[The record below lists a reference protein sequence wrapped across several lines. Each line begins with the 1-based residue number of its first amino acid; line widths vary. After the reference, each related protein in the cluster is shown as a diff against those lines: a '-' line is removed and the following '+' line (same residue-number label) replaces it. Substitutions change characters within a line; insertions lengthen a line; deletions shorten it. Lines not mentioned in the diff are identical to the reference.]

1 MVDPRPHREVVGTLA
16 TLAPVPHSR
25 PNLRPE
31 DAAAVADVV
40 RSGHI
45 AQGVVA
51 ETVER
56 RWCEHTHT
64 SAAACVG
71 SGTGA
76 LRLALHA
83 LGAGPGDEV
92 IVPAYS
98 CAALLNAPLSL
109 GARPVLADVDR
120 DDWTLSVEDTR
131 RRLGKRTRAVVA
143 VHLFGLGARLRELSE
158 LGVPVIEDCA
168 HAVGG
173 TTVNSP
179 FGGGSTIAISS
190 FQATKL
196 IGAGEGGVVAS
207 RDAELVDRVRAA
219 RDNGAAPPSGR
230 HLNDHFTDL
239 GAALALAQLER
250 LDETLR
256 SRAALAARYDD
267 LLAPLV
273 DRGVAVPPVRVEGRV
288 WYRYAVRLPHHDA
301 AEVCRRA
308 AASMVFIKRPV
319 AVELGDCPYWVE
331 PLEHSVEAFRT
342 VVSLPLYPSLGD
354 GDQERVVAALTA
366 CLD

>member
-1 MVDPRPHREVVGTLA
+1 L
-16 TLAPVPHSR
+16 L
-25 PNLRPE
+25 PE

-45 AQGVVA
+45 AHGVVTD
-51 ETVER
+51 TVER
-56 RWCEHTHT
+56 RWCELTHA

-83 LGAGPGDEV
+83 LGTGPGDEV

-98 CAALLNAPLSL
+98 CVALLNAPLSL
-109 GARPVLADVDR
+109 GAIPVLADVDC

-131 RRLGKRTRAVVA
+131 RRISKRTRAIVA
-143 VHLFGLGARLRELSE
+143 VHLFGLGAPLGELSG

-173 TTVNSP
+173 TTVRGP
-179 FGGGSTIAISS
+179 FGGGGTIAMSS

-207 RDAELVDRVRAA
+207 KDTELVDRVRAA
-219 RDNGAAPPSGR
+219 RDNGGAPPSGR

-239 GAALALAQLER
+239 GAALALGQLDR
-250 LDETLR
+250 LEETLR
-256 SRAALAARYDD
+256 NRAALAARYDE
-267 LLAPLV
+267 LVAPLV
-273 DRGVAVPPVRVEGRV
+273 DRGLAVLPVRVEGRV
-288 WYRYAVRLPHHDA
+288 WYRYAVRLPHHEA

-308 AASMVFIKRPV
+308 AADGVLIKRPV
-319 AVELGDCPYWVE
+319 AVELRDCPYWVE
-331 PLEHSVEAFRT
+331 PLEHTIEAFRA
-342 VVSLPLYPSLGD
+342 VISLPLYPGLGD